1 MESEETQSEFSHV
14 TLSHKST
21 PGTQAVYQSLGED
34 SVSDG
39 SQMSSEYISSF
50 QMQKNEEEDIE
61 LKETLL
67 IYSKSTQ
74 DAW

>member
-1 MESEETQSEFSHV
+1 MQLFPTDPCQV
-14 TLSHKST
+14 LK
-21 PGTQAVYQSLGED
+21 AVYQSFGEGGD
-34 SVSDG
+34 IVPNA

-50 QMQKNEEEDIE
+50 QMQKNEEGDTE

-67 IYSKSTQ
+67 IFSKSTQ